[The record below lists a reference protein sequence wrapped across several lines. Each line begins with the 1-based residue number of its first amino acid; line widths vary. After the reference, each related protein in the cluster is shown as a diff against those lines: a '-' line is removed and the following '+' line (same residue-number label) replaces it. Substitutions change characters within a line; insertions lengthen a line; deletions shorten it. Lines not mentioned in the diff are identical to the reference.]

1 MNYQFLCDNEENL
14 KNKINILLDSKQFY
28 WSEIYIFSAFFDD
41 DGVEKVKQIL
51 LHNSLTEDAKVV
63 IAIGGKDFFNEI
75 KNIKKLLKFIESEKS
90 KQLKNKSVQFICPKN
105 NFHIKA
111 YCFLDRNRNKIKADI
126 QIGVSII
133 GSSNLTKPGL
143 EGKGELCISIHN
155 FNLTKTLIARLSEIY
170 IDSNEY
176 DLWEKI
182 INEYKNNQYNSWGQ
196 RIKEFEEKINKY
208 NGESSENQNEAPQPL
223 VKAESKYVQDQ
234 APITSTPQAGKF
246 IELGVLTDSALIAK
260 ATNLVNGREKINC
273 FHLPA
278 PTTLEEAKEDFRE
291 GSLCLLFSTE
301 NKIFQIVKIMSHS
314 SDKEET
320 EGCFVRFKVNVTY
333 ESDDIC
339 EILEKEEYKEIKIAE
354 EKYEKYRE
362 RNEYPKLEYAT
373 LNKFENEVKK
383 MLNDPNYKKGL
394 EKGKKKMQK
403 MQLEEIDELLKIND
417 IDLIKKKLEKLKE
430 SYSM

>member
-1 MNYQFLCDNEENL
+1 MNYQFLWNYEESL
-14 KNKINILLDSKQFY
+14 EKKINILLESKQFY
-28 WSEIYIFSAFFDD
+28 WSEIYIFSAFFDEE
-41 DGVEKVKQIL
+41 GVKKVKQIL
-51 LHNSLTEDAKVV
+51 SDDSLTEDAKVV
-63 IAIGGKDFFNEI
+63 IAIGSKNFFNGSE
-75 KNIKKLLKFIESEKS
+75 NIKEILNFIESQKS
-90 KQLKNKSVQFICPKN
+90 KQLKTKTVQFICPKN

-111 YCFLDRNRNKIKADI
+111 YCFLGRNRNKIKADI

-143 EGKGELCISIHN
+143 QCHGELCISIVN
-155 FNLTKTLIARLSEIY
+155 FNLTKTLIARLSKIY
-170 IDSNEY
+170 IYSNEY

-182 INEYKNNQYNSWGQ
+182 INEYKNNQYNSWGGK
-196 RIKEFEEKINKY
+196 IKEFEEKIKNY
-208 NGESSENQNEAPQPL
+208 NEESSENQNEDPQPL
-223 VKAESKYVQDQ
+223 LKAESKYVQYQ

-273 FHLPA
+273 FHSS

-301 NKIFQIVKIMSHS
+301 NKIFQIVEIMSHS

-354 EKYEKYRE
+354 EKYEEYRE

-373 LNKFENEVKK
+373 LNKFENEVMK

-417 IDLIKKKLEKLKE
+417 IDLIKKKLEELKE